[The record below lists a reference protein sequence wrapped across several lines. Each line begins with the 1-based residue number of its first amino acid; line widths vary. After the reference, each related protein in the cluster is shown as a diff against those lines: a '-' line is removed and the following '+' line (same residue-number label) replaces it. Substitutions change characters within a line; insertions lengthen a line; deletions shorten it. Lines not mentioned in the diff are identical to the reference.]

1 MEVIY
6 VVVGILIGY
15 VVSSIIRRKH
25 PVGFLRIDKS
35 DPDGPYLFLELKKNV
50 NEIIAQ
56 RTVLLEV
63 KREDFIPH
71 KQHFLLWNPI
81 KTKGETNMGEENR
94 SLLEEEI
101 KAEIKR
107 LGSLESGSQ
116 EHTTAVDS
124 LTKLYKL
131 KLEEDKNTYERL
143 DKIENREIDQE
154 SKTAQMAESVKDRYF
169 RFGMAAAELVL
180 PLMFYGVWMRR
191 GFKFEQDGTFTS
203 QTFRGLFS
211 RFRPTKK

>member
-1 MEVIY
+1 MKKTEVCW
-6 VVVGILIGY
+6 
-15 VVSSIIRRKH
+15 R
-25 PVGFLRIDKS
+25 
-35 DPDGPYLFLELKKNV
+35 
-50 NEIIAQ
+50 
-56 RTVLLEV
+56 
-63 KREDFIPH
+63 
-71 KQHFLLWNPI
+71 
-81 KTKGETNMGEENR
+81 GEQT
-94 SLLEEEI
+94 EI
-101 KAEIKR
+101 KA
-107 LGSLESGSQ
+107 LGCLESGSQ

>member
-1 MEVIY
+1 ME
-6 VVVGILIGY
+6 
-15 VVSSIIRRKH
+15 
-25 PVGFLRIDKS
+25 
-35 DPDGPYLFLELKKNV
+35 
-50 NEIIAQ
+50 EIIFASGSVPVAVAA
-56 RTVLLEV
+56 RVYG
-63 KREDFIPH
+63 KDASWI
-71 KQHFLLWNPI
+71 I

-101 KAEIKR
+101 RAEIKR

>member
-1 MEVIY
+1 
-6 VVVGILIGY
+6 
-15 VVSSIIRRKH
+15 
-25 PVGFLRIDKS
+25 
-35 DPDGPYLFLELKKNV
+35 
-50 NEIIAQ
+50 
-56 RTVLLEV
+56 
-63 KREDFIPH
+63 
-71 KQHFLLWNPI
+71 
-81 KTKGETNMGEENR
+81 MGEENR

-116 EHTTAVDS
+116 EHTTAVDG

-131 KLEEDKNTYERL
+131 KLEEDKNTYER
-143 DKIENREIDQE
+143 
-154 SKTAQMAESVKDRYF
+154 KDRYF

>member
-1 MEVIY
+1 
-6 VVVGILIGY
+6 
-15 VVSSIIRRKH
+15 
-25 PVGFLRIDKS
+25 
-35 DPDGPYLFLELKKNV
+35 
-50 NEIIAQ
+50 
-56 RTVLLEV
+56 
-63 KREDFIPH
+63 
-71 KQHFLLWNPI
+71 
-81 KTKGETNMGEENR
+81 MGEENR

-107 LGSLESGSQ
+107 LGYLESGSQ

-191 GFKFEQDGTFTS
+191 GLKFEQDGTFTS

>member
-1 MEVIY
+1 
-6 VVVGILIGY
+6 
-15 VVSSIIRRKH
+15 
-25 PVGFLRIDKS
+25 
-35 DPDGPYLFLELKKNV
+35 
-50 NEIIAQ
+50 
-56 RTVLLEV
+56 
-63 KREDFIPH
+63 
-71 KQHFLLWNPI
+71 
-81 KTKGETNMGEENR
+81 MGEENR

-107 LGSLESGSQ
+107 LESLKSGSQ

>member
-1 MEVIY
+1 
-6 VVVGILIGY
+6 
-15 VVSSIIRRKH
+15 
-25 PVGFLRIDKS
+25 
-35 DPDGPYLFLELKKNV
+35 
-50 NEIIAQ
+50 
-56 RTVLLEV
+56 
-63 KREDFIPH
+63 
-71 KQHFLLWNPI
+71 
-81 KTKGETNMGEENR
+81 MGEENR

-107 LGSLESGSQ
+107 LGSLKSGSQ

-131 KLEEDKNTYERL
+131 KLEEDKNAYERL

>member
-1 MEVIY
+1 
-6 VVVGILIGY
+6 
-15 VVSSIIRRKH
+15 
-25 PVGFLRIDKS
+25 
-35 DPDGPYLFLELKKNV
+35 
-50 NEIIAQ
+50 
-56 RTVLLEV
+56 
-63 KREDFIPH
+63 
-71 KQHFLLWNPI
+71 
-81 KTKGETNMGEENR
+81 MGEENR

-101 KAEIKR
+101 KAEIKC

-191 GFKFEQDGTFTS
+191 GLKFEQDGTFTS

>member
-1 MEVIY
+1 
-6 VVVGILIGY
+6 
-15 VVSSIIRRKH
+15 
-25 PVGFLRIDKS
+25 
-35 DPDGPYLFLELKKNV
+35 
-50 NEIIAQ
+50 
-56 RTVLLEV
+56 
-63 KREDFIPH
+63 
-71 KQHFLLWNPI
+71 
-81 KTKGETNMGEENR
+81 MGKENR

-101 KAEIKR
+101 RAEIKR
-107 LGSLESGSQ
+107 LGSLKSGSQ
-116 EHTTAVDS
+116 EHATAVDS

>member
-1 MEVIY
+1 
-6 VVVGILIGY
+6 
-15 VVSSIIRRKH
+15 
-25 PVGFLRIDKS
+25 
-35 DPDGPYLFLELKKNV
+35 
-50 NEIIAQ
+50 
-56 RTVLLEV
+56 
-63 KREDFIPH
+63 
-71 KQHFLLWNPI
+71 
-81 KTKGETNMGEENR
+81 MGEENR

-116 EHTTAVDS
+116 EHTAAVDS

>member
-1 MEVIY
+1 
-6 VVVGILIGY
+6 
-15 VVSSIIRRKH
+15 
-25 PVGFLRIDKS
+25 
-35 DPDGPYLFLELKKNV
+35 
-50 NEIIAQ
+50 
-56 RTVLLEV
+56 
-63 KREDFIPH
+63 
-71 KQHFLLWNPI
+71 
-81 KTKGETNMGEENR
+81 MGEENR

-107 LGSLESGSQ
+107 LGSLESGSS

>member
-1 MEVIY
+1 
-6 VVVGILIGY
+6 
-15 VVSSIIRRKH
+15 
-25 PVGFLRIDKS
+25 
-35 DPDGPYLFLELKKNV
+35 
-50 NEIIAQ
+50 
-56 RTVLLEV
+56 
-63 KREDFIPH
+63 
-71 KQHFLLWNPI
+71 
-81 KTKGETNMGEENR
+81 MGEENR

-131 KLEEDKNTYERL
+131 KLEEDKNAYE
-143 DKIENREIDQE
+143 REIDQE